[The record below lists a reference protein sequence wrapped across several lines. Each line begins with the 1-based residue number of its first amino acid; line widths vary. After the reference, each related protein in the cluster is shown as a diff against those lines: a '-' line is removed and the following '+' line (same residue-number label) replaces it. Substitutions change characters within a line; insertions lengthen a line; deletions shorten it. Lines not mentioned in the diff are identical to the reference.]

1 MASTKQDNLRGRDAD
16 SPVDVPAQG
25 WKDILLRTYG
35 EINDDRVTLI
45 AAAVTYFL
53 LLAIFPALTAFVSLY
68 GLFTDPATV
77 GEHLSALSQVVPE
90 GGMAIIDEQ
99 LKRLT
104 SSGNTKLGFALV
116 FSIGLALWSTGSGVK
131 TLFEA
136 MNIAYD
142 EREERG
148 FIKLNATVLLFTL
161 AAMVGALVMIGA
173 TVVVPA
179 VLDFVGLGQ
188 GFEWLLQIGSYVVLA
203 LALLT
208 GLAALYRYGPSRQ
221 EAKWRWVTP
230 GALLALVV
238 IIVIS
243 SLFSWYAAN
252 FAQFDKTYGSLGGL
266 IGLLF
271 WIWLS
276 VTVVI
281 VGAELNA
288 EAEKQ
293 TEKDST
299 TGADDPLGT
308 RRAAAADTVA
318 SRGESADADTRP
330 ENKKGSSSAKHP
342 GKSDWT
348 DQSEEWRAGYEA
360 AVMRLRPKRRGS
372 AGAMAF
378 ALPMTLALQAVNRR
392 QKRKGR

>member
-1 MASTKQDNLRGRDAD
+1 MSENSEVQAKGRDAD
-16 SPVDVPAQG
+16 SPAQVPAQG
-25 WKDILLRTYG
+25 WKDILLRTYN

-77 GEHLSALSQVVPE
+77 GEHLSALSKIVPE
-90 GGMAIIDEQ
+90 GGMAIINEQ
-99 LKRLT
+99 LQRLT
-104 SSGNTKLGFALV
+104 TSGNTKLGFALV
-116 FSIGLALWSTGSGVK
+116 VSLGLALWSTGSGIK

-142 EREERG
+142 ESEKRS
-148 FIKLNATVLLFTL
+148 FIKLNATALLFTL
-161 AAMVGALVMIGA
+161 AGMVGALLMIGA

-179 VLDFVGLGQ
+179 VLDLVGLGK

-203 LALLT
+203 AVLVA
-208 GLAALYRYGPSRQ
+208 GIAALYRFGPSRQ
-221 EAKWRWVTP
+221 KAKWRWITP
-230 GALLALVV
+230 GALLALIV

-252 FAQFDKTYGSLGGL
+252 FGQFDKTYGSLGGL

-271 WIWLS
+271 WMWLS
-276 VTVVI
+276 VTAVI

-299 TGADDPLGT
+299 VGADDPIGARKAT
-308 RRAAAADTVA
+308 AADW
-318 SRGESADADTRP
+318 DWDC
-330 ENKKGSSSAKHP
+330 P
-342 GKSDWT
+342 GFV
-348 DQSEEWRAGYEA
+348 G
-360 AVMRLRPKRRGS
+360 G
-372 AGAMAF
+372 
-378 ALPMTLALQAVNRR
+378 
-392 QKRKGR
+392 